1 MLSFVLFSNRYGHW
15 HKDKGAEPNRKNVP
29 RLIVYVMGGFTFS
42 EARAGY
48 EVTNDK
54 KNWEIIVGEL
64 YKVEAYLNSGNRS
77 SFLKIANN
85 KKTGRLL
92 MVGFLNLRLF
102 TIPG

>member
-1 MLSFVLFSNRYGHW
+1 
-15 HKDKGAEPNRKNVP
+15 VP

-64 YKVEAYLNSGNRS
+64 YKIEAYLNSGNRS
-77 SFLKIANN
+77 SF
-85 KKTGRLL
+85 
-92 MVGFLNLRLF
+92 
-102 TIPG
+102 